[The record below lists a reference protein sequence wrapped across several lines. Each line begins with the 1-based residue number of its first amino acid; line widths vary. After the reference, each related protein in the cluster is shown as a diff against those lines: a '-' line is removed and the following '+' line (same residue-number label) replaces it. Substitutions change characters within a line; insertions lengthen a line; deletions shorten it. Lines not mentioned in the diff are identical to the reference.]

1 MSLLD
6 NILGNRRSSGFGGWN
21 RGRSRYGSGRR
32 GIGGYGRG
40 RASGGAFGGSLG
52 RIALGGLAAFGLR
65 KVLGNRRQYGY

>member
-21 RGRSRYGSGRR
+21 RGRSRYGRR
-32 GIGGYGRG
+32 GLGGYGRG
-40 RASGGAFGGSLG
+40 RAASSGVFGSSLG

-65 KVLGNRRQYGY
+65 KVLGNRRPYGY